1 MSREEIKS
9 AISEL
14 MDNTPDAVINE
25 ILDYLQTIKGKST
38 DNIQLSQNLRTIL
51 HEDKELLQRLAK

>member
-14 MDNTPDAVINE
+14 MDNTPDAVLNE